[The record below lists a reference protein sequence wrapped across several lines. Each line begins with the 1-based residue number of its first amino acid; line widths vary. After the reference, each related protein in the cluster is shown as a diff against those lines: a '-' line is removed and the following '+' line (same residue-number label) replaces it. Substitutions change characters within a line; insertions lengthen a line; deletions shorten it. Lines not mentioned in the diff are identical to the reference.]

1 MKYLIHTKNKFM
13 KTKLLT
19 LVITTFI
26 FSAAHS
32 QGFHLGIKGGAN
44 INKLTGK
51 SFRDEFSFG
60 YHLGGFAEIG
70 LRNKFSI
77 QPEVVFNQI
86 NQDTA
91 SKFSQV
97 YKLDNLSKVKLN
109 YLSIP
114 ILLNYKLSNFISV
127 QAGPQ
132 FGILMD
138 QNAKLVQN
146 GKDAFKKGDFSMLG
160 GVQLKFSSVRIY
172 GRYALGLSNLND
184 IDNSDKWKS
193 QSFQVGVG
201 LAIL

>member
-1 MKYLIHTKNKFM
+1 M
-13 KTKLLT
+13 KTKLLA
-19 LVITTFI
+19 LGLSLMI

-44 INKLTGK
+44 INKLTGQ
-51 SFRDEFSFG
+51 SFNDEFSFG

-70 LRNKFSI
+70 LGKKFSI
-77 QPEVVFNQI
+77 QPEVVFNQFK
-86 NQDTA
+86 QDTT
-91 SKFSQV
+91 SRFSDV
-97 YKLDNLSKVKLN
+97 YKLDDVSKIKLN

-114 ILLNYKLSNFISV
+114 ILLNYRLSDFLSL

-160 GVQLKFSSVRIY
+160 GIQLKFSSIRIY

-184 IDNSDKWKS
+184 VDNQEKWKS
-193 QSFQVGVG
+193 QSFQIGIG

>member
-1 MKYLIHTKNKFM
+1 M

-19 LVITTFI
+19 LVLSVMI

-32 QGFHLGIKGGAN
+32 QSFHLGIKGGAN
-44 INKLTGK
+44 MNKITGK
-51 SFRDEFSFG
+51 SFNDEFSYG

-70 LRNKFSI
+70 LGNKFSV
-77 QPEVVFNQI
+77 QPEVLFNQFK
-86 NQDTA
+86 QDTA

-114 ILLNYKLSNFISV
+114 ILLNYKASNFLSL

-146 GKDAFKKGDFSMLG
+146 GQDAFKKGDFSMVG
-160 GVQLKFSSVRIY
+160 GV
-172 GRYALGLSNLND
+172 
-184 IDNSDKWKS
+184 
-193 QSFQVGVG
+193 
-201 LAIL
+201 

>member
-1 MKYLIHTKNKFM
+1 MNK
-13 KTKLLT
+13 
-19 LVITTFI
+19 I
-26 FSAAHS
+26 
-32 QGFHLGIKGGAN
+32 
-44 INKLTGK
+44 TGK
-51 SFRDEFSFG
+51 SFNDEFSYG

-70 LRNKFSI
+70 LGNKFSV
-77 QPEVVFNQI
+77 QPEVLFNQFK
-86 NQDTA
+86 QDTA

-114 ILLNYKLSNFISV
+114 ILLNYKASNFLSL

-146 GKDAFKKGDFSMLG
+146 GQDAFKKGDFSMVG
-160 GVQLKFSSVRIY
+160 GVQLKFSSIRIY
-172 GRYALGLSNLND
+172 GRYAVGLSNLND
-184 IDNSDKWKS
+184 IDKQDKWKS

>member
-1 MKYLIHTKNKFM
+1 M

-19 LVITTFI
+19 LVLSVMI

-44 INKLTGK
+44 MNKLTGK
-51 SFRDEFSFG
+51 SFNDEFSYG
-60 YHLGGFAEIG
+60 YHLGAFAEIG
-70 LRNKFSI
+70 LGNKFSV
-77 QPEVVFNQI
+77 QPEVLFNQFT
-86 NQDTA
+86 QDTA

-114 ILLNYKLSNFISV
+114 ILLNYRASNFFSIQV
-127 QAGPQ
+127 GPQ

-160 GVQLKFSSVRIY
+160 GVQLKFSSIRIY
-172 GRYALGLSNLND
+172 GRYAVGLSNLND
-184 IDNSDKWKS
+184 IDNQDKWKS

>member
-1 MKYLIHTKNKFM
+1 M

-19 LVITTFI
+19 VVLSVLI

-32 QGFHLGIKGGAN
+32 QGFHLGVKGGVN
-44 INKLTGK
+44 MNKLTGK
-51 SFRDEFSFG
+51 SFKDEFTYG

-70 LRNKFSI
+70 FGKKFSI
-77 QPEVVFNQI
+77 QPEVVFNQFK
-86 NQDTA
+86 QDTT
-91 SKFSQV
+91 SKFSEV
-97 YKLDNLSKVKLN
+97 YKLDNVSNVKLN

-114 ILLNYKLSNFISV
+114 ILLNYRASNFLSL

-138 QNAKLVQN
+138 QNTRLVQN
-146 GKDAFKKGDFSMLG
+146 GKDAFKKGDLSMLA

-172 GRYALGLSNLND
+172 GRYAVGLSNLND
-184 IDNSDKWKS
+184 IDNQDKWKS
-193 QSFQVGVG
+193 QSFQIGVA

>member
-1 MKYLIHTKNKFM
+1 M
-13 KTKLLT
+13 KTKLFSLLLST
-19 LVITTFI
+19 LI

-32 QGFHLGIKGGAN
+32 QFHLGIKGGAN
-44 INKLTGK
+44 VNKLTGK
-51 SFRDEFSFG
+51 SFNDEFSFG

-70 LRNKFSI
+70 LGKKFSV
-77 QPEVVFNQI
+77 QPEVVFNQFK
-86 NQDTA
+86 QDTA
-91 SKFSQV
+91 TKFSQV

-114 ILLNYKLSNFISV
+114 ILLNYKASDFLSLQV
-127 QAGPQ
+127 GPQ

-184 IDNSDKWKS
+184 IDNQDKWKS
-193 QSFQVGVG
+193 QSIQVGVG

>member
-1 MKYLIHTKNKFM
+1 M

-19 LVITTFI
+19 LVLSVMI

-32 QGFHLGIKGGAN
+32 QSFHLGIKGGAN
-44 INKLTGK
+44 MNKITGK
-51 SFRDEFSFG
+51 SFNDEFSYG

-70 LRNKFSI
+70 LGNKFSV
-77 QPEVVFNQI
+77 QPEVLFNQFK
-86 NQDTA
+86 QDTA

-114 ILLNYKLSNFISV
+114 ILLNYKASNFLSL

-146 GKDAFKKGDFSMLG
+146 GQDAFKKGDFSMVG
-160 GVQLKFSSVRIY
+160 GVQLKFSSIRIY
-172 GRYALGLSNLND
+172 GRYAVGLSNLND
-184 IDNSDKWKS
+184 IDKQDKWKS

>member
-1 MKYLIHTKNKFM
+1 M
-13 KTKLLT
+13 KTKLSA
-19 LVITTFI
+19 LVLSFLL

-32 QGFHLGIKGGAN
+32 QSFHIGIKGGTN
-44 INKLTGK
+44 MTKITGS
-51 SFRDEFSFG
+51 SFSEKFTFG

-70 LRNKFSI
+70 LSKKFSI
-77 QPEVVFNQI
+77 QPEVLFNQF

-91 SKFSQV
+91 TKFSQV
-97 YKLDNLSKVKLN
+97 YKLNNLDNVKLN

-114 ILLNYKLSNFISV
+114 ILLNYNASNFFSL

-146 GKDAFKKGDFSMLG
+146 GKDAFKKGDFSMLA
-160 GVQLKFSSVRIY
+160 GVQLKFSGIRIY
-172 GRYALGLSNLND
+172 GRYAIGLNNLND
-184 IDNSDKWKS
+184 ADNQDKWKS
-193 QSFQVGVG
+193 QGFQLGVG